1 LAHLAGYVSARMGR
15 RVIKFIIALS
25 VLGFAAGNVANADPI
40 SDFFRRL
47 GHSMAHPQ
55 TKSPSRSK
63 SSKQSA
69 SKEASTAPSP
79 SPSPSVAPSP
89 SLGPPDEHNI
99 RTGSAAPRAKG
110 PKRDLPYAVPVP
122 GKKGL
127 VISPFAPDAGY
138 VDVSK
143 FPPGTE
149 VKDPFSDKIF
159 RTP

>member
-1 LAHLAGYVSARMGR
+1 MGR
-15 RVIKFIIALS
+15 RIIKFIVAMSI
-25 VLGFAAGNVANADPI
+25 LGFAAGNVANANPI

-47 GHSMAHPQ
+47 GNSIAHPQ
-55 TKSPSRSK
+55 KKSGSRSK
-63 SSKQSA
+63 STKQSV
-69 SKEASTAPSP
+69 SKEESATPSP
-79 SPSPSVAPSP
+79 SPGP
-89 SLGPPDEHNI
+89 SLGPPDQHNI
-99 RTGSAAPRAKG
+99 RAGSAAPRAKG
-110 PKRDLPYAVPVP
+110 EKGDLPYAIPVP

>member
-1 LAHLAGYVSARMGR
+1 MSRSVTQ
-15 RVIKFIIALS
+15 IIVALS
-25 VLGFAAGNVANADPI
+25 IFGFAAGNVANADPI
-40 SDFFRRL
+40 SNFFRRL
-47 GHSMAHPQ
+47 GNSMAHPQ
-55 TKSPSRSK
+55 KKSGSRSK
-63 SSKQSA
+63 STKQSV
-69 SKEASTAPSP
+69 SKEESAPP
-79 SPSPSVAPSP
+79 TPGP
-89 SLGPPDEHNI
+89 SLGPPNQHNI

-110 PKRDLPYAVPVP
+110 EKRDVPYAIPVP

-127 VISPFAPDAGY
+127 VTSPFAPDAGY

>member
-1 LAHLAGYVSARMGR
+1 MSRSVTNLIV
-15 RVIKFIIALS
+15 ALS
-25 VLGFAAGNVANADPI
+25 IFGFAAGSVGHADPV
-40 SDFFRRL
+40 SNFFRGL
-47 GHSMAHPQ
+47 WNSIAPPQ
-55 TKSPSRSK
+55 KKSGSRSK

-69 SKEASTAPSP
+69 SKDASTAP
-79 SPSPSVAPSP
+79 
-89 SLGPPDEHNI
+89 PDQDNT

-110 PKRDLPYAVPVP
+110 AKRDLPYAVPVP
-122 GKKGL
+122 GKKVL

>member
-1 LAHLAGYVSARMGR
+1 MGR
-15 RVIKFIIALS
+15 RVIKLIVALS
-25 VLGFAAGNVANADPI
+25 IFGFAAGNVASADPI
-40 SDFFRRL
+40 SNFFRRL
-47 GHSMAHPQ
+47 GDSMAHPQ
-55 TKSPSRSK
+55 KKSGSRSK
-63 SSKQSA
+63 STKQSA
-69 SKEASTAPSP
+69 SKEESATPTP
-79 SPSPSVAPSP
+79 GP
-89 SLGPPDEHNI
+89 SLGPPNQHNI

-110 PKRDLPYAVPVP
+110 EKRDVPYAIPVP

-127 VISPFAPDAGY
+127 VTSPFAPDAGY

>member
-1 LAHLAGYVSARMGR
+1 MSRS
-15 RVIKFIIALS
+15 VIKLIVALS
-25 VLGFAAGNVANADPI
+25 IFGFAAGNVANADPI
-40 SDFFRRL
+40 GDFFRRL
-47 GHSMAHPQ
+47 GNSMAHPQ
-55 TKSPSRSK
+55 KKSGSRSK
-63 SSKQSA
+63 TSKQSA
-69 SKEASTAPSP
+69 SKEEPTTPTP
-79 SPSPSVAPSP
+79 GP
-89 SLGPPDEHNI
+89 SLGPPDQHNI

-110 PKRDLPYAVPVP
+110 AKRDLPYAVPVP

>member
-1 LAHLAGYVSARMGR
+1 MSRSVTKLIV
-15 RVIKFIIALS
+15 ALS
-25 VLGFAAGNVANADPI
+25 IFGFAAGNVANADPI
-40 SDFFRRL
+40 SNFFRRL
-47 GHSMAHPQ
+47 GNSIAPPQ
-55 TKSPSRSK
+55 KKSGSRSK

-69 SKEASTAPSP
+69 SKDASTAPSP
-79 SPSPSVAPSP
+79 SPGP
-89 SLGPPDEHNI
+89 SLGPPDQHNT

-110 PKRDLPYAVPVP
+110 AKRDLPYAVPVP